1 MVKITKENIEYF
13 IFEYHEGNLSDA
25 DKAEVLNFIHQHPEY
40 ENDFTHW
47 AQSYFHTEGTV
58 QNYGITNQL
67 LQKDALSWYA
77 NKWFVVSGG
86 VIALVIGLYSY
97 LLISDRKPASVSAP
111 MVHSTSIEEAKE
123 SEKNQTSIAVA
134 ETNTRQT
141 IQDSNHVSINTA
153 DEAIQSSTY
162 EAAIEKITPAGV
174 RIADTLLYHTNK
186 DYNIP
191 VSAVENK
198 PTSVSKTDTIQHT
211 TNLTQNNTQIKNK
224 KTPAK
229 NKSGVHL
236 KPENKFIPT
245 NPDF

>member
-1 MVKITKENIEYF
+1 MVRITKENIEYF

-67 LQKDALSWYA
+67 LQKNAISWYA
-77 NKWFVVSGG
+77 NKWFIVSGG
-86 VIALVIGLYSY
+86 VVVFAIGLYSY
-97 LLISDRKPASVSAP
+97 LLISDQKTTSVSAP
-111 MVHSTSIEEAKE
+111 IVHSTSIEK
-123 SEKNQTSIAVA
+123 SEKKETSITAA
-134 ETNTRQT
+134 ETNTKQT
-141 IQDSNHVSINTA
+141 IQDDANISINNA
-153 DEAIQSSTY
+153 DEMIQSL
-162 EAAIEKITPAGV
+162 TPAATIENRTPARV
-174 RIADTLLYHTNK
+174 NMADTLLQTNK
-186 DYNIP
+186 DYIP
-191 VSAVENK
+191 VSAAEDK
-198 PTSVSKTDTIQHT
+198 PKSISKTDTIQHT
-211 TNLTQNNTQIKNK
+211 TNVTQNNTQIKNK

-229 NKSGVHL
+229 NKSGVSL